1 MTKKSARQKKIYRNL
16 TLSNKYYIIYFF
28 KLINIYKM
36 PMHSGFRVYDILY
49 IYIYFSCSMHFF
61 KVWKHLVNFDMNLF
75 LL

>member
-1 MTKKSARQKKIYRNL
+1 
-16 TLSNKYYIIYFF
+16 
-28 KLINIYKM
+28 
-36 PMHSGFRVYDILY
+36 MHSGFRVYDILY